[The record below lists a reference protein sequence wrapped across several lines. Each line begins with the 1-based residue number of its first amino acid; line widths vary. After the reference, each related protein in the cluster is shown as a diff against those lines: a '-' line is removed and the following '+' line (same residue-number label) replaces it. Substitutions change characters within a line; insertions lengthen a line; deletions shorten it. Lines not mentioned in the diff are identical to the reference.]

1 MKSLRLIGV
10 VLILAG
16 GLFFVLSN
24 VNFRHEEDV
33 VRIGTFRAT
42 ATTSRTVP
50 TFRYIGTACLGA
62 GAVLLIVGFLRR

>member
-1 MKSLRLIGV
+1 MKKLGVILIV
-10 VLILAG
+10 AG
-16 GLFFVLSN
+16 IVCFVLSN